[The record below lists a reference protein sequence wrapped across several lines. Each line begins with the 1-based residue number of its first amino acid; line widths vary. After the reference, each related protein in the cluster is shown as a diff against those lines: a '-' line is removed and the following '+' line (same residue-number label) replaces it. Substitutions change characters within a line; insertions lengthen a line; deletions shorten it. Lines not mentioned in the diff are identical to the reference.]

1 MKRTEWAFLI
11 LRLVVGLSFI
21 YFGGQKL
28 FGLFGGP
35 GFQGWSGF
43 VQGMGSVPS
52 FLKPLTIYL
61 VPVFEFFGGLF
72 VLVGFLTRWSALALS
87 LVMVGAIIF
96 VNLPKG
102 FFNPQGG
109 GWVLPLAFLAMS
121 LAILLGEHRYT
132 LDESLFKGKGE
143 SGSRQAG

>member
-1 MKRTEWAFLI
+1 MKRIEWAFLI
-11 LRLVVGLSFI
+11 LRVVVGLSFI

-43 VQGMGSVPS
+43 VQGMASIPG

-72 VLVGFLTRWSALALS
+72 VLVGFLTRWSALAIC
-87 LVMVGAIIF
+87 LVMLGAIFF
-96 VNLPKG
+96 VNWSLG
-102 FFNPQGG
+102 FHSGKG
-109 GWVLPLAFLAMS
+109 GWDLPLAFFAMA
-121 LAILLGEHRYT
+121 LAIMLGEHRYT
-132 LDESLFKGKGE
+132 LDEILFKGKSE
-143 SGSRQAG
+143 ASS